1 MQVKVWELVSSQTG
15 CETIMKLNDKGFA
28 LICEFEGCRTEAYQD
43 AVGVWTIGYGHTSA
57 AGPPSVGPGVT
68 VTRAEATGI
77 LMRDLEIFSAGV
89 RAAITAALNDNQFSA
104 LVSFAFN
111 VGLGNFRSSCV
122 LRSVNA
128 CRFDQVP
135 ADLALWVKAGGKVL
149 PGLIRRR
156 AAEAALF
163 LAGDLASPVPD
174 RQLAPKFPT
183 AEAGH
188 GIEPMGESLRQ
199 PSHINFAAVLSAIGG
214 FISSASHHLEDWIGH
229 RASLTLEIAAM
240 MVVIAA
246 VIWIIHE
253 HRRAMHPLDSGTPTG
268 APAML

>member
-1 MQVKVWELVSSQTG
+1 MKV
-15 CETIMKLNDKGFA
+15 NDKGFA

-43 AVGVWTIGYGHTSA
+43 PVGVWTIGFGHTSA
-57 AGPPSVGPGVT
+57 AGPPCVGPGVT

-77 LMRDLEIFSAGV
+77 LMRDLETFSAGV
-89 RAAITAALNDNQFSA
+89 KSAITAPLNDNQFSA

-111 VGLGNFRSSCV
+111 VGLGNFRSSSV

-128 CRFDQVP
+128 CRFDRVP

-163 LAGDLASPVPD
+163 LADDLPVAVPTPD
-174 RQLAPKFPT
+174 RQPASKFHT
-183 AEAGH
+183 AEAGRA
-188 GIEPMGESLRQ
+188 IEPMPERLHH
-199 PSHINFAAVLSAIGG
+199 PSHINFAAVLSATGG
-214 FISSASHHLEDWIGH
+214 FVSSASHHLEDWIGH

-246 VIWIIHE
+246 AFWIIHE
-253 HRRAMHPLDSGTPTG
+253 HRRAKAQHSLDSGTPSG
-268 APAML
+268 VPAML

>member
-1 MQVKVWELVSSQTG
+1 
-15 CETIMKLNDKGFA
+15 MKLNDKGFA

-57 AGPPSVGPGVT
+57 AGPPCVGPGVT

-89 RAAITAALNDNQFSA
+89 RSAITAPLNDNQFSA

-111 VGLGNFRSSCV
+111 VGLGNFRSSSV
-122 LRSVNA
+122 LRSVND

-163 LAGDLASPVPD
+163 LAGDLSVASPAPD
-174 RQLAPKFPT
+174 RQLVSNFHA
-183 AEAGH
+183 AQAGH
-188 GIEPMGESLRQ
+188 GIEPMPERVRQ
-199 PSHINFAAVLSAIGG
+199 PSRINFAAVLSAAGG
-214 FISSASHHLEDWIGH
+214 FVSSAAHHLEEWIGH

-240 MVVIAA
+240 MVVVAA
-246 VIWIIHE
+246 VVWIIHE
-253 HRRAMHPLDSGTPTG
+253 HRRAMAQHPLDSGTPSG

>member
-1 MQVKVWELVSSQTG
+1 
-15 CETIMKLNDKGFA
+15 MKINDKGFA

-43 AVGVWTIGYGHTSA
+43 AVGVWTIGYGHTSV
-57 AGPPSVGPGVT
+57 AGPPTVGPGVT

-77 LMRDLEIFSAGV
+77 LMRDVEIVSAGV
-89 RAAITAALNDNQFSA
+89 KSAITSPLNDNQFSA
-104 LVSFAFN
+104 LVSFAYN
-111 VGLGNFRSSCV
+111 VGLGNFRSSSV

-163 LAGDLASPVPD
+163 LADDPSVGFS
-174 RQLAPKFPT
+174 T
-183 AEAGH
+183 ADQGAAKPSTSQTGR
-188 GIEPMGESLRQ
+188 GIEPLPETQHR
-199 PSHINFAAVLSAIGG
+199 PSHINLAAVLSGIGG

-229 RASLTLEIAAM
+229 RASLSLEIAAM

-246 VIWIIHE
+246 VFWIIHE
-253 HRRAMHPLDSGTPTG
+253 HRRAMAQRPPDGRTPSGV
-268 APAML
+268 PAML

>member
-1 MQVKVWELVSSQTG
+1 MKV
-15 CETIMKLNDKGFA
+15 NDKGFA

-43 AVGVWTIGYGHTSA
+43 PVGVWTIGFGHTSA
-57 AGPPSVGPGVT
+57 AGPPCVGPGVT

-77 LMRDLEIFSAGV
+77 LMRDLETFSAGV
-89 RAAITAALNDNQFSA
+89 KSAITAPLNDNQFSA

-111 VGLGNFRSSCV
+111 VGLGNFRSSSV

-163 LAGDLASPVPD
+163 LADDLPVTVPTPD
-174 RQLAPKFPT
+174 RQPASKFHT
-183 AEAGH
+183 AEAGRA
-188 GIEPMGESLRQ
+188 IEPMPERLHQ
-199 PSHINFAAVLSAIGG
+199 PSHINFAAVLSATGG
-214 FISSASHHLEDWIGH
+214 FVSSASHHLEDWIGH

-246 VIWIIHE
+246 AFWIIHE
-253 HRRAMHPLDSGTPTG
+253 HRRAKAQHSLDSGTPSG
-268 APAML
+268 VPAML

>member
-1 MQVKVWELVSSQTG
+1 
-15 CETIMKLNDKGFA
+15 MKLNDRGFA
-28 LICEFEGCRTEAYQD
+28 LICEFEGCRTAAYQD

-57 AGPPSVGPGVT
+57 AGLPCVAPGLT

-77 LMRDLEIFSAGV
+77 LMRDLETFSAGV
-89 RAAITAALNDNQFSA
+89 KSAITTQLNDNQFSA

-111 VGLGNFRSSCV
+111 VGLGNFRSSSV

-128 CRFDQVP
+128 CCFDQVP

-163 LAGDLASPVPD
+163 MTGDLVALPAADRPAASKSRTTD
-174 RQLAPKFPT
+174 
-183 AEAGH
+183 AGR
-188 GIEPMGESLRQ
+188 GIEPMAERLHQ
-199 PSHINFAAVLSAIGG
+199 PSHINFAAVLSAVGG
-214 FISSASHHLEDWIGH
+214 FVSSASHHLEDWIGH
-229 RASLTLEIAAM
+229 HASLTLEIAAM
-240 MVVIAA
+240 MVVVAA
-246 VIWIIHE
+246 VFWIIHE
-253 HRRAMHPLDSGTPTG
+253 HRRARQPIDGGTPSD

>member
-1 MQVKVWELVSSQTG
+1 
-15 CETIMKLNDKGFA
+15 MKLNDKGFA
-28 LICEFEGCRTEAYQD
+28 LICEFEGCHTEAYQD
-43 AVGVWTIGYGHTSA
+43 AVGVWTIGYGHTSV
-57 AGPPSVGPGVT
+57 AGPPCVGPGVT

-77 LMRDLEIFSAGV
+77 LMRDLDTFSTSV
-89 RAAITAALNDNQFSA
+89 RSAITAPLNDNQFSA

-111 VGLGNFRSSCV
+111 VGLGNFRSSSV

-163 LAGDLASPVPD
+163 LAGDLSIVLPTVD
-174 RQLAPKFPT
+174 RQTVPHT
-183 AEAGH
+183 AEAGR
-188 GIEPMGESLRQ
+188 GIEPISERRRQ
-199 PSHINFAAVLSAIGG
+199 PSHINFAAVLSGAGG
-214 FISSASHHLEDWIGH
+214 FVSSAAHHLEDWIGN

-240 MVVIAA
+240 MVVAAA
-246 VIWIIHE
+246 VYWIIHE
-253 HRRAMHPLDSGTPTG
+253 HRRSMAPRPIDGRTPSG

>member
-1 MQVKVWELVSSQTG
+1 
-15 CETIMKLNDKGFA
+15 MKLNDKGFA

-43 AVGVWTIGYGHTSA
+43 AVGVWTIGYGHTSV

-68 VTRAEATGI
+68 VTRAEAAGI
-77 LMRDLEIFSAGV
+77 LMRDLETFSTGV
-89 RAAITAALNDNQFSA
+89 RSAITAPLNDNQFSA

-111 VGLGNFRSSCV
+111 VGLGNFRSSSV

-163 LAGDLASPVPD
+163 LAGDLSVALPTADRQTVHTPRKQGAASSRYPRDGASPATSILP
-174 RQLAPKFPT
+174 LCF
-183 AEAGH
+183 
-188 GIEPMGESLRQ
+188 Q
-199 PSHINFAAVLSAIGG
+199 PPAVL
-214 FISSASHHLEDWIGH
+214 FHLLLIIWKAG
-229 RASLTLEIAAM
+229 SEIA
-240 MVVIAA
+240 
-246 VIWIIHE
+246 
-253 HRRAMHPLDSGTPTG
+253 
-268 APAML
+268 PASPWKSQP